1 MGRAQ
6 VHLWAQ
12 VPGDVWINYEVEP
25 GGGAVVFKIGQ
36 DVELYADPRALAKIG
51 EVAAEAVATAGAV
64 AARAAA
70 DRVGSRS
77 EVRSRSR

>member
-12 VPGDVWINYEVEP
+12 VPNDVWINYEVEP

-36 DVELYADPRALAKIG
+36 DVELYVDPRALAKIG
-51 EVAAEAVATAGAV
+51 EAAAEAVELAAAV
-64 AARAAA
+64 AA
-70 DRVGSRS
+70 DRVSL
-77 EVRSRSR
+77 RSR

>member
-1 MGRAQ
+1 MGRAK

-36 DVELYADPRALAKIG
+36 DVELYIEPRALTRIG
-51 EVAAEAVATAGAV
+51 EVAAEAAELAGAV
-64 AARAAA
+64 AA
-70 DRVGSRS
+70 DRLS
-77 EVRSRSR
+77 SRSR

>member
-6 VHLWAQ
+6 VHMWAR

-36 DVELYADPRALAKIG
+36 DVELYIDPRALTKIS
-51 EVAAEAVATAGAV
+51 EAAAEAVELAGAV
-64 AARAAA
+64 AA
-70 DRVGSRS
+70 DRLSSRS
-77 EVRSRSR
+77 P

>member
-12 VPGDVWINYEVEP
+12 VPSDVWINYEVEP

-36 DVELYADPRALAKIG
+36 DVELYVDPRALTKIS
-51 EVAAEAVATAGAV
+51 EAAAEAVELAGAV
-64 AARAAA
+64 AA
-70 DRVGSRS
+70 DQLS
-77 EVRSRSR
+77 SRSR

>member
-12 VPGDVWINYEVEP
+12 VPGDVWINYDVEP

-36 DVELYADPRALAKIG
+36 DVELYIEPKALAKIG
-51 EVAAEAVATAGAV
+51 EVAAEAAELAGAV
-64 AARAAA
+64 AA
-70 DRVGSRS
+70 DRLHSR
-77 EVRSRSR
+77 

>member
-1 MGRAQ
+1 MGRAE

-12 VPGDVWINYEVEP
+12 VPSDVWINYEVEP

-36 DVELYADPRALAKIG
+36 DVELYADPRALARIG
-51 EVAAEAVATAGAV
+51 EVAAEAAV
-64 AARAAA
+64 AA
-70 DRVGSRS
+70 G

>member
-6 VHLWAQ
+6 IHLWAQ

-36 DVELYADPRALAKIG
+36 DVELYVDPKALTKIS
-51 EVAAEAVATAGAV
+51 EAAAEAVELAGAV
-64 AARAAA
+64 AA
-70 DRVGSRS
+70 DSLS
-77 EVRSRSR
+77 PRSR

>member
-36 DVELYADPRALAKIG
+36 DVELYVDPQALARIG
-51 EVAAEAVATAGAV
+51 EAAVEAVELAGAV
-64 AARAAA
+64 AA
-70 DRVGSRS
+70 DHRS
-77 EVRSRSR
+77 PRSR

>member
-1 MGRAQ
+1 MGRAK

-36 DVELYADPRALAKIG
+36 DVELYVDPQALTKIS
-51 EVAAEAVATAGAV
+51 EAAAEAVELAGAV
-64 AARAAA
+64 AA
-70 DRVGSRS
+70 DRLSSRS
-77 EVRSRSR
+77 P

>member
-1 MGRAQ
+1 MGRSQ

-12 VPGDVWINYEVEP
+12 VPSDVWINYEVEP

-36 DVELYADPRALAKIG
+36 DVELYADPRALAKIS
-51 EVAAEAVATAGAV
+51 EVAAEAVASAG
-64 AARAAA
+64 
-70 DRVGSRS
+70 